1 MNAAQA
7 SAFQANSGLTTSA
20 VSTLLLCAVFATL
33 LLWSTWAIRGAY
45 NGWAEAQ
52 LSQRQLVGVMVRIA
66 ALYLVLTFFLL
77 S

>member
-7 SAFQANSGLTTSA
+7 SAFQANSGLTPSG
-20 VSTLLLCAVFATL
+20 VSTVLLCTVFATL
-33 LLWSTWAIRGAY
+33 LLWSAWALRGAY
-45 NGWAEAQ
+45 SGWAEAQ
-52 LSQRQLVGVMVRIA
+52 LSQRQLTGVMVRIM